1 MAGQEEGAGQE
12 NYPDREGGAGAERI
26 RGEESL
32 ISSPVVGGGWVGGR
46 VDKNNRDRIT
56 LSQVLTGRSASDGP
70 NTTG

>member
-32 ISSPVVGGGWVGGR
+32 ISSPVVGGGWVGELIR
-46 VDKNNRDRIT
+46 
-56 LSQVLTGRSASDGP
+56 
-70 NTTG
+70 TTEIELH

>member
-32 ISSPVVGGGWVGGR
+32 ISSPVVGGGWWVR
-46 VDKNNRDRIT
+46 IDKNNRDRIT
-56 LSQVLTGRSASDGP
+56 LSQVLTGRSASDGLS
-70 NTTG
+70 TTG